1 MKISRLFISATL
13 MLTAFA
19 VADAS
24 DYVYITKDN
33 VNLRESP
40 STSAKVIGKARQ
52 GMVVKPLSQDGT
64 WTKATSLDGTTLY
77 VSSQFVKTLPEDEL
91 STDYFLFTP
100 EQKEDAL
107 YNIGY
112 GSTTSNAN
120 SEVSVAWILT
130 SPQGKENV
138 CGEYRYTY
146 ADTSGRMNTVE
157 RYYTGKR
164 RGWYVELTHETDY
177 EYQNPEPL
185 DSPIFVYQP
194 YSQVSAI
201 YVNSEYFENF
211 ENGWD

>member
-19 VADAS
+19 VANAS

-40 STSAKVIGKARQ
+40 STSAKVIGKARL

-77 VSSQFVKTLPEDEL
+77 VSSQFVKPLPEEEL

-107 YNIGY
+107 YNLGF
-112 GSTTSNAN
+112 GATTTTAK
-120 SEVSVAWILT
+120 SEVSVTWILT
-130 SPQGKENV
+130 SPPDNENV
-138 CGEYRYTY
+138 CGEYKYSY

-177 EYQNPEPL
+177 EYQNPEAL
-185 DSPIFVYQP
+185 DTPIFVYQP
-194 YSQVSAI
+194 YSPVSAI
-201 YVNSEYFENF
+201 YVNGEYFENF
-211 ENGWD
+211 ENAWD